1 MLLQAF
7 LCDLFLFFRSNDP
20 HIPTCPTSVRLYN
33 VHNHNIFVAE
43 APRHKD
49 VGVKAIETLTQLF
62 EIGHSPTSALAVLK
76 SDLLAEH
83 GNKYVYA
90 SANRA
95 ICPDLQ
101 FCYRYVKFY
110 LVQISS
116 FDRFM

>member
-1 MLLQAF
+1 MLLLAS
-7 LCDLFLFFRSNDP
+7 LCDLFLFFRSIDP
-20 HIPTCPTSVRLYN
+20 HIPTYPTSVRLYN

-43 APRHKD
+43 ALRHKD

-62 EIGHSPTSALAVLK
+62 EVGHSPTSALAVLK

-83 GNKYVYA
+83 GNKYVYV

-101 FCYRYVKFY
+101 FCYRYVKFH
-110 LVQISS
+110 LVQISC
-116 FDRFM
+116 FDELI

>member
-1 MLLQAF
+1 MIPIYPLAQLL
-7 LCDLFLFFRSNDP
+7 CVCTMYTTITSLF
-20 HIPTCPTSVRLYN
+20 
-33 VHNHNIFVAE
+33 AE
-43 APRHKD
+43 ALRHKD

-76 SDLLAEH
+76 GDLLAEH

-101 FCYRYVKFY
+101 FCYRYVEFY